1 MLTRRTLLGGTAA
14 ALAAP
19 VGMAFAQA
27 YPNRV
32 IKADT
37 EKWTLIVQALGLNA
51 E

>member
-19 VGMAFAQA
+19 GGLAFAQA
-27 YPNRV
+27 YPNHV

-37 EKWTLIVQALGLNA
+37 EKWAPIVQTLGLKA